1 MSLQDGPTDL
11 HESKTPATKEERR
24 REDRKSATGEVVV
37 RLDFGT
43 RVIRAQLVDVSPSGF
58 RIRYPGVILKT
69 GIEADITYPL
79 GYVKA
84 RIMWVR
90 QAGPICEAGFLVV
103 G

>member
-1 MSLQDGPTDL
+1 MAS
-11 HESKTPATKEERR
+11 
-24 REDRKSATGEVVV
+24 GEVVV

-43 RVIRAQLVDVSPSGF
+43 RVIRGELLDVSPSGF
-58 RIRYPGVILKT
+58 RIRYPGSILKT
-69 GIEADITYPL
+69 GTEADVSYPW

-90 QAGPICEAGFLVV
+90 QAGEICEAGFLVV